1 MMRAEII
8 SVGDEL
14 LAGVVV
20 NSNAS
25 YIGKKLTELGYE
37 VRWISTVGDDE
48 IELTDA
54 LKRAYDRASLVV
66 LTGGLG
72 PTPDDITKRVVSKFF
87 DSEIVFRKDVL
98 TKVEEHFRKMGRKM
112 APINRDLAEVP
123 EKAELIENEIGSAMG
138 FVFTKE
144 DRNFFVLPGV
154 PSEMRR
160 MMEKSVHPRFS
171 NRGEERVLQ
180 SVVLR
185 TAGILESDL
194 YQKIRDFPER
204 FSNVRISFLPRFSG
218 VDIRLMV
225 SGLSVEECAGELR
238 KSEEVIR
245 EKVGKFVYGKGDTS
259 MESTVADLLL
269 GKALTVS
276 VAESCTGGLVSHK
289 LTNVPGSSSYFDRG
303 VVVYSN
309 EAKIEILG
317 VPEDTIQDHGAV
329 SPETAVA
336 MAQGVRRISGTDI
349 GLSTTG
355 IAGPGGG
362 TPSKP
367 VGLVYIGY
375 SDEERSL
382 AEKHQFMRERM
393 WNKER
398 SAIAALDILR
408 RILLGYE

>member
-1 MMRAEII
+1 MMKVEII

-14 LAGVVV
+14 LAGIVV

-25 YIGKKLTELGYE
+25 YIGKKLTELGHE

-48 IELTDA
+48 VELTDA

-72 PTPDDITKRVVSKFF
+72 PTHDDITKRVVSKFF
-87 DSEIVFRKDVL
+87 DSKTVFRKDVL
-98 TKVEEHFRKMGRKM
+98 TKIEERFRRMGRKM
-112 APINRDLAEVP
+112 APINRELAEVP
-123 EKAELIENEIGSAMG
+123 EKAELIENEIGTAMG

-144 DRNFFVLPGV
+144 GREFFVLPGV
-154 PSEMRR
+154 PSEMQR
-160 MMEKSVHPRFS
+160 MMEKSVLPRSS
-171 NRGEERVLQ
+171 NKGEGRIVQ

-185 TAGILESDL
+185 TTGILESDL

-204 FSNVRISFLPRFSG
+204 FSNVRLSFLPRFPG
-218 VDIRLMV
+218 VDLRLRV
-225 SGLSVEECAGELR
+225 SGLSVEECAGELHR
-238 KSEEVIR
+238 SEAVIR
-245 EKVGKFVYGKGDTS
+245 EMVGKFIYGEGDTS

-269 GKALTVS
+269 GKKLTVS

-289 LTNVPGSSSYFDRG
+289 LTNVPGSSSYFDGG
-303 VVVYSN
+303 VVAYSN
-309 EAKIEILG
+309 EAKIKILG
-317 VPEDTIQDHGAV
+317 VPEETIQDHGAV

-336 MAQGVRRISGTDI
+336 MAEGVRRMRGTDI

-375 SDEERSL
+375 SDAERSL
-382 AEKHQFMRERM
+382 VEKHRFMRERG

-398 SAIAALDILR
+398 SAMAALDILR
-408 RILLGYE
+408 RILLGFE